1 MSGLG
6 WARTAGCLCA
16 VVAPALLA
24 APAQAV
30 PDCPGVAPPRIV
42 LEGQGVLES
51 IIADRKGRLVY
62 SDGTKK
68 AFMRLDAAGVPPR
81 VLTPDVEA
89 PGGLALDADGA
100 LLAGYGDSIA
110 NGARGESDPQAGLLR
125 IDPETGAKATYAA
138 GLQMAN
144 GLARGRD
151 GTLYAS
157 NDIGTS
163 LDRVLPDRTV
173 EVGWADVQSPN
184 GLAVDSTG
192 RFLFA
197 AQTFRPAAI
206 QRVDIATR
214 RSTLYAQPPAEDI
227 AAGLDGMTIDERDRL
242 FVAANAAGEIWRV
255 DTDRT
260 ICALA
265 RGQAQA
271 SAVNF
276 GSAAPGAPG
285 FPATSLYF
293 VTFGGVV
300 GEIPGARPAA
310 VTPATLPRPRRLRVT
325 VAPLAP
331 KALRRL
337 RLRVRVRSA
346 SAAGGTRYL
355 RGATVRIGRRSART
369 DSAGRA
375 SVPVYLR
382 RGISRLRVSAP
393 GHRTAHVLV
402 RSA

>member
-1 MSGLG
+1 M
-6 WARTAGCLCA
+6 
-16 VVAPALLA
+16 
-24 APAQAV
+24 
-30 PDCPGVAPPRIV
+30 
-42 LEGQGVLES
+42 
-51 IIADRKGRLVY
+51 
-62 SDGTKK
+62 
-68 AFMRLDAAGVPPR
+68 
-81 VLTPDVEA
+81 LTPDVEA

-125 IDPETGAKATYAA
+125 IDPETGAKTTYAA

-293 VTFGGVV
+293 VTFGGVL

-325 VAPLAP
+325 VRPAGAEGAAAP
-331 KALRRL
+331 
-337 RLRVRVRSA
+337 A
-346 SAAGGTRYL
+346 SACSRAVGLGGR
-355 RGATVRIGRRSART
+355 RHAIPPGATVRIGRRSART

-382 RGISRLRVSAP
+382 RGIGRLRVSAP